1 MLSSLKISNLHFYFL
16 FCHLCFLVLY
26 VRNHYLIQN
35 HKDLFLCFLPGF
47 LQYQLFNLDLRF
59 FLSYFCLWC
68 KIRVQV
74 NCFGQIMKI
83 ELAYSWTIQQSNY
96 PSLSSVTQLYRK
108 LCNPMDCSTPAC
120 LSTNNSRSLLKLMF
134 IESVMSSNHLILCYP
149 LLLSPS
155 IFPSIRFF
163 SNESILRIR
172 WPKYWSFSFNIS
184 PSDEY

>member
-16 FCHLCFLVLY
+16 SCHMCFLVLY
-26 VRNHYLIQN
+26 VRNHYLIQS

-83 ELAYSWTIQQSNY
+83 ELAYSWTIQQSSY
-96 PSLSSVTQLYRK
+96 PSLSSVQSLSCIGNFVTPWTAARQ
-108 LCNPMDCSTPAC
+108 PAC
-120 LSTNNSRSLLKLMF
+120 PQTTPGVYSNSCSLSQ
-134 IESVMSSNHLILCYP
+134 
-149 LLLSPS
+149 
-155 IFPSIRFF
+155 
-163 SNESILRIR
+163 
-172 WPKYWSFSFNIS
+172 
-184 PSDEY
+184 